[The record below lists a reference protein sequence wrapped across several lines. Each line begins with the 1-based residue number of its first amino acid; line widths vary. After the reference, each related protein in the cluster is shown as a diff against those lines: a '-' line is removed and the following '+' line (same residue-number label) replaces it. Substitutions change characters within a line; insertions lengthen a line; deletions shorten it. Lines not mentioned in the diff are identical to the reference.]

1 MYLKGQMIRD
11 VLREVTVEG
20 RRVEAR
26 LITVVV
32 FDRRGHCWADD
43 VIRQLHLRFAN
54 AAGKREPRPK
64 MT

>member
-11 VLREVTVEG
+11 VLREVTVE
-20 RRVEAR
+20 RRRIDAR
-26 LITVVV
+26 LIAVVV
-32 FDRRGHCWADD
+32 VDRRGHSRTNEI
-43 VIRQLHLRFAN
+43 IRQFHLRFAD